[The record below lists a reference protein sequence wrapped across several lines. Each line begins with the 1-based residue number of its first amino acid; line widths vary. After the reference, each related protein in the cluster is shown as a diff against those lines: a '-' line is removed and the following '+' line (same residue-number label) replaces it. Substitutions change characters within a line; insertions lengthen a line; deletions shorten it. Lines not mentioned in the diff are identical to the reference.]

1 MNAITS
7 PQPRP
12 LSPQRAQR
20 IASAFLPG
28 TLLGNRYHYY
38 YARAKLRSDPLYPGV
53 CAALRDARGPLLDL
67 GCGLGLLAH
76 ALQDEGIPM
85 RYFGVDND
93 HRKIASARRAAARA
107 ALADAG
113 FEALDLTQALP
124 PHRGS
129 VTMLDVM
136 QFLQPQ
142 RQREVVDALLAM
154 LEPGARLVIRTGLDD
169 GSRSARITRTT
180 DVFARLVGW
189 MNAAPVHYPE
199 AEMLR
204 ARFDAAGVRSEF
216 SPLAGDTPFNNWLIV
231 ASRD

>member
-1 MNAITS
+1 VNAMAT

-12 LSPQRAQR
+12 LSRERSQR

-38 YARAKLRSDPLYPGV
+38 YARTKLGSDPLYPGV
-53 CAALRDARGPLLDL
+53 CDALRDADGPLLDL

-76 ALQDEGIPM
+76 ALQEDGIRM

-107 ALADAG
+107 GLVDAG
-113 FEALDLTQALP
+113 FEALDLTVALP

-129 VTMLDVM
+129 VAILDVM

-142 RQREVVDALLAM
+142 RQRDVVDALVAM
-154 LEPGARLVIRTGLDD
+154 LEPGSRLVIRTGLDD
-169 GSRSARITRTT
+169 GSRRARITRGT
-180 DVFARLVGW
+180 DVFARMVGW

-199 AEMLR
+199 ADMLR
-204 ARFDAAGVRSEF
+204 ERFDAAGLRSTF
-216 SPLAGDTPFNNWLIV
+216 SPLAGDTPFNNWLVI
-231 ASRD
+231 ARRD

>member
-1 MNAITS
+1 MNAVAS
-7 PQPRP
+7 PGPRP
-12 LSPQRAQR
+12 LSPQRAQQ

-28 TLLGNRYHYY
+28 TLLGSRYHYY

-53 CAALRDARGPLLDL
+53 CDALREARGPLLDL
-67 GCGLGLLAH
+67 GCGIGLLAH
-76 ALQDEGIPM
+76 ALQDDGIAM

-107 ALADAG
+107 GLTDAG
-113 FEALDLTQALP
+113 FETLDLSTSLP

-129 VTMLDVM
+129 VAILDVM

-142 RQREVVDALLAM
+142 RQRDVVDALVAM
-154 LEPGARLVIRTGLDD
+154 LEPGSRLVIRTGLDD
-169 GSRSARITRTT
+169 GSRRARITRTT

-199 AEMLR
+199 AAMLR
-204 ARFDAAGVRSEF
+204 ERFDAAGLRSEF
-216 SPLAGDTPFNNWLIV
+216 SPLSGDTPFNNWLVV